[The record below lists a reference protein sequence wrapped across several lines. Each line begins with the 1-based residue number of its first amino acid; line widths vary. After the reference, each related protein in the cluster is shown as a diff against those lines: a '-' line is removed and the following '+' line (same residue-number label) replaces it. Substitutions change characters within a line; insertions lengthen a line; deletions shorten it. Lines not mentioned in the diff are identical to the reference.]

1 MSFARR
7 LPVTLSMA
15 VGAAALA
22 LAPAAAADPVIEGQS
37 ATTVID
43 QFQREGYAVQVNGSP
58 AGDIS
63 LLRGCTVTSVQ
74 KPGDPGPTT
83 VNLSV
88 ACPLTHG

>member
-7 LPVTLSMA
+7 LPATLSM
-15 VGAAALA
+15 VCCAAALTW
-22 LAPAAAADPVIEGQS
+22 APAAAADPAIDGQS

-63 LLRGCTVTSVQ
+63 LLRSCTVTSVQ
-74 KPGDPGPTT
+74 KPGDPAPT
-83 VNLSV
+83 VNLNV